1 MLTAFLNVTFLEFN
15 IDWFEN
21 ILYVCCKYF
30 VSDPTLL
37 FLELFFRNISLE
49 CQNKKTLKF
58 SQTFKNLFDDKK
70 LNVRIVL
77 WIQFYLG
84 VGVFVV
90 AKLLR
95 ALIRPFFKCQSE
107 TLNFHPL
114 TLNQIANVFLHRTSW
129 FFFSFKK

>member
-77 WIQFYLG
+77 
-84 VGVFVV
+84 
-90 AKLLR
+90 
-95 ALIRPFFKCQSE
+95 
-107 TLNFHPL
+107 
-114 TLNQIANVFLHRTSW
+114 
-129 FFFSFKK
+129 